1 MKPFDK
7 EQSHWLEDHL
17 ASMAIYFALEERSN
31 KRMKEKISEM
41 LKEVRKDVVA
51 EKDNIDSNSNPDG
64 RMRGNQGN
72 DPKDQ

>member
-17 ASMAIYFALEERSN
+17 TSMAIYFALEERSN

-41 LKEVRKDVVA
+41 LKEVRKSEDKNDILDSSISSNDGVRGDQGGDK
-51 EKDNIDSNSNPDG
+51 KD
-64 RMRGNQGN
+64 
-72 DPKDQ
+72 